1 MTDDSESDEKGLPR
15 RHELIGGGGGGGPH
29 WTRTPGKPVEK
40 DGRLTREVVEASPG
54 GSRRVTV
61 EHDATPAGEEDPD
74 EKKRRVAR
82 NKQASKRARTR
93 LDIEVRCDHGGHRG
107 GGPHWTRTPG
117 KPVEKDGRLTREV
130 VEASPG
136 GSRRVT
142 VEHDATPAGE
152 EDPDE
157 KKRRVARNKQA
168 SKRARTRLDIEVRC
182 DHGGH
187 RARHHRH
194 ASTPPRKHATTPQRV
209 LH

>member
-1 MTDDSESDEKGLPR
+1 MANMKDDSESDEEGLR
-15 RHELIGGGGGGGPH
+15 YELIGGGG
-29 WTRTPGKPVEK
+29 
-40 DGRLTREVVEASPG
+40 
-54 GSRRVTV
+54 
-61 EHDATPAGEEDPD
+61 
-74 EKKRRVAR
+74 
-82 NKQASKRARTR
+82 
-93 LDIEVRCDHGGHRG
+93 G

>member
-1 MTDDSESDEKGLPR
+1 MLQTQKKRISSRPFSLSVRHKRSCVPCLSVTLVERSVAAPGAGHQVLQTAWPRPPSWPLRCGTGGNFAGVNMTDDSESDEKGLPR

-93 LDIEVRCDHGGHRG
+93 LDIEVRCDHGGHR
-107 GGPHWTRTPG
+107 
-117 KPVEKDGRLTREV
+117 
-130 VEASPG
+130 
-136 GSRRVT
+136 
-142 VEHDATPAGE
+142 
-152 EDPDE
+152 
-157 KKRRVARNKQA
+157 
-168 SKRARTRLDIEVRC
+168 
-182 DHGGH
+182 
-187 RARHHRH
+187 ARHHRH